1 MSYLEL
7 AKALEARLH
16 GALSGGEIGGRSEE
30 TRQAAEGI
38 GPSGAGQPSDAE
50 ALLDRLLS
58 LGATFEVIS
67 EGGLDVLL
75 WFGPAASVVPEVQ
88 AQVTAHKTEFIS
100 LLREGFPRS
109 RRSWGEP
116 TPADW
121 REHPGGTAD
130 AEETGL

>member
-16 GALSGGEIGGRSEE
+16 GALSGGEISEE
-30 TRQAAEGI
+30 TRQPA
-38 GPSGAGQPSDAE
+38 GAGQPSEAE
-50 ALLDRLLS
+50 ALLDHLLS

-75 WFGPAASVVPEVQ
+75 WFGPAASVVPEVR
-88 AQVTAHKTEFIS
+88 AQVTGHKTEFIS

-116 TPADW
+116 NPADW
-121 REHPGGTAD
+121 REHPSGTAD
-130 AEETGL
+130 AEGPGL